1 MPAELPIIQMVHRPG
16 LIDLAWGH
24 PDPELLPVAAL
35 HRASRAALESFG
47 PDMLQY
53 GHPNG
58 PGPLVGY
65 LAERIAQ
72 REGRRPAPDELLVT
86 GGISIGLELV
96 LRHVAQPGDV
106 VLVESPTY
114 HLALR
119 IMRDHGLTLIP
130 VPTDAGGLRLDALA
144 EIVAAQQ
151 RSGYP
156 ARALYLVPT
165 FSNPTGR
172 SLAAER
178 RPALV
183 ALAQAAG
190 LLIIEDDVYREL
202 AYDAPAP
209 PSLWSLAPAGVVA
222 RLGAFTKSLAP
233 GLRLGWLT
241 GGPDLINALSN
252 GGLLDSGGG
261 LNHFTALVVAALCQ
275 AGDYDPHVARL
286 IAAYR
291 LRRDTLVAALR
302 EHLPSG
308 CRVETPGGGFFIWV
322 ELPEGVES
330 DALLPAA
337 EAAGVAYIPGQRFHL
352 DKRGHNTLRL
362 AFSLY
367 PPEHLA
373 EAARRLGAALRA
385 RP

>member
-1 MPAELPIIQMVHRPG
+1 MPAELPIIQMTHRPG

-24 PDPELLPVAAL
+24 PAPELLPVAAL
-35 HRASRAALESFG
+35 HRASTAALNTYG
-47 PDMLQY
+47 PEMLQY
-53 GHPNG
+53 GHANG
-58 PGPLVGY
+58 PGPLVSY

-72 REGRRPAPDELLVT
+72 REGRRPAPDEILVT
-86 GGISIGLELV
+86 GGISLGLELV
-96 LRHVAQPGDV
+96 LRQVAQPGDV

-114 HLALR
+114 HLAIR

-165 FSNPTGR
+165 FNNPTGR

-183 ALAQAAG
+183 ELAQEAG

-209 PSLWSLAPAGVVA
+209 PSLWSLAPPGVVA
-222 RLGAFTKSLAP
+222 RLGAFSKSLAP
-233 GLRLGWLT
+233 GLRLGWLN
-241 GGPDLINALSN
+241 GGPALINSLAD

-275 AGDYDPHVARL
+275 AGDYDPHVAHL
-286 IAAYR
+286 IATYR
-291 LRRDTLVAALR
+291 ARRDTLVAALA
-302 EHLPSG
+302 EHLPPG
-308 CRVETPGGGFFIWV
+308 CTVSAPGGGFFVWV
-322 ELPEGVES
+322 ELPEHLES
-330 DALLPAA
+330 AALLPAA
-337 EAAGVAYIPGQRFHL
+337 EAAGVAYVPGQRFHL
-352 DKRGHNTLRL
+352 DKRGRHALRL

-367 PPEHLA
+367 APDQLA
-373 EAARRLGAALRA
+373 EGARRLGAVLRG
-385 RP
+385 